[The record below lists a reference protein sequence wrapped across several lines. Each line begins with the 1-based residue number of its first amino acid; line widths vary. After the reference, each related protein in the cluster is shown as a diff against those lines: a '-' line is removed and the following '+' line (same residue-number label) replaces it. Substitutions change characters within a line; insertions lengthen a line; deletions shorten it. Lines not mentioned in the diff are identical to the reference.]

1 MPETRSANVNVRV
14 RESALS
20 QIDQIAE
27 EQEWTRSQV
36 IRKLLAFGL
45 SEWQKGKR

>member
-1 MPETRSANVNVRV
+1 MPDKRGNVNVRI
-14 RESALS
+14 RDEALT
-20 QIDQIAE
+20 QIDTIAQ

-45 SEWQKGKR
+45 TEWQKGKR

>member
-1 MPETRSANVNVRV
+1 MPDKRGNVNVRI
-14 RESALS
+14 RDEALTA
-20 QIDQIAE
+20 IDKIAE

-45 SEWQKGKR
+45 TEWQKGKR